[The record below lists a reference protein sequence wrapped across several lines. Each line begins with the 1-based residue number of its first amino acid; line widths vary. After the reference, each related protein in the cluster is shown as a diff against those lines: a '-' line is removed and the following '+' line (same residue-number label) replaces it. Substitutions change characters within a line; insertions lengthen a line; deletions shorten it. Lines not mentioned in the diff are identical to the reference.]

1 MPKLDYDAA
10 LKRLEENFA
19 EVESKYIE
27 GIFPAVDQGIYEIFN
42 LLFSSKTQAYREVLL
57 GCILVKLQDKT
68 FNIHL
73 PYINQGPRAYNGRTL
88 DERVIN
94 PFLRSKKTPC
104 SKGPFLS
111 VFRRSVKF
119 DNTTREGV
127 RDKAGFDSLI
137 RVINTLEESKKE
149 EVLAIFKY
157 TLYRFIRLREEST
170 IEILKFKRISL
181 EQCDSLISKLLN
193 IQSGGRFPLYLI
205 VAAFKAIKEV
215 FELDWD
221 IEFQDIN
228 VADFPSGA
236 GGDVTLKQNG
246 DIVLAA
252 EITERPVEK
261 SRVISIFDTKIA
273 PNAIEDYL
281 FFIKDYT
288 QAKEALD
295 QARRYFSQ
303 GHEVNFMEIKNWI
316 VVMLSVLG
324 KRGRDI
330 FMKEMVSFLD
340 DVDIPKALKI
350 AWNEIITSIA
360 SGKS

>member
-1 MPKLDYDAA
+1 MA
-10 LKRLEENFA
+10 
-19 EVESKYIE
+19 
-27 GIFPAVDQGIYEIFN
+27 
-42 LLFSSKTQAYREVLL
+42 
-57 GCILVKLQDKT
+57 
-68 FNIHL
+68 
-73 PYINQGPRAYNGRTL
+73 
-88 DERVIN
+88 
-94 PFLRSKKTPC
+94 
-104 SKGPFLS
+104 
-111 VFRRSVKF
+111 
-119 DNTTREGV
+119 
-127 RDKAGFDSLI
+127 
-137 RVINTLEESKKE
+137 
-149 EVLAIFKY
+149 
-157 TLYRFIRLREEST
+157 
-170 IEILKFKRISL
+170 
-181 EQCDSLISKLLN
+181 
-193 IQSGGRFPLYLI
+193 
-205 VAAFKAIKEV
+205 
-215 FELDWD
+215 
-221 IEFQDIN
+221 
-228 VADFPSGA
+228 
-236 GGDVTLKQNG
+236 
-246 DIVLAA
+246 IVLAA

-360 SGKS
+360 SGES